1 MKWRLSRGH
10 KHPVFALQVSRHPG
24 ANQYGR
30 SYVDDSND
38 TDPRNSISGL
48 TLPLKGCATASDRFT
63 FAIIAAGGARMP
75 SGTVT
80 DKVTFD
86 IVDNR
91 GKPVAYNLSGEIREY
106 EWQR

>member
-1 MKWRLSRGH
+1 MMVARTCLVHISAVQRAGTDYLSEG
-10 KHPVFALQVSRHPG
+10 
-24 ANQYGR
+24 
-30 SYVDDSND
+30 
-38 TDPRNSISGL
+38 
-48 TLPLKGCATASDRFT
+48 
-63 FAIIAAGGARMP
+63 
-75 SGTVT
+75 